1 VPGTWRGHEVDGQ
14 PLGGDGYATYRL
26 RVLVDPATL
35 PEASLAIRVPVLIN
49 TAHRLYVDGQLLGSA
64 GQVGRTAA
72 TMTPQYQPYVVA
84 FTPAGKQVEI
94 LLQISNFYHYQ
105 GGILIQPLVLGPQ
118 AELYLLAEQQLGR
131 DLFLIGSI
139 FIMGLYHLGL
149 FALRRREPAPLY
161 FGLFCLSIT
170 GITLLLWQPQIFAYF
185 ISQDWAVLVRSL
197 CLLAVCSIVGF
208 ALFVHTLFPQEA
220 SSVVLRLIFGVGI
233 LFAGLGLLASTAVVT
248 ALLLPMALYLALVS
262 LYGLGIVLLA
272 VTRKRTGAVIFLL
285 GFIPLVVSNINDAL
299 YFSGLLQTQ
308 QLVAV
313 GIFIFIFAQAYLLS
327 VRFAAAFART
337 EALSEELRR
346 SEEKY
351 RAIFEDSKDVIFI
364 TTVDGQIEEMNA
376 ACFAVLG
383 YTSAE
388 ALAMNALDFYAD
400 PAERARFQAAIA
412 QTGAVTDFSLAL
424 RHKHGH
430 ELESQLSAT
439 VRRDEAGQVIGYQG
453 IIHDM
458 TAYQQAEAHR
468 QRLLALQDLN
478 QSLEER
484 VELRTAALSEAT
496 TALQAE
502 IEQRQMHQVE
512 KDRLLSLAQQQ
523 SDHLRAMSNWL
534 VENQQHQRQ
543 ESSTGL
549 DEEFEQKIG
558 AIRQNLSILQGAAV
572 LEHDPHLTTY
582 IVDTMRLLAEM
593 EIYIE
598 QVTAPPEDAIDP
610 SDPLANNPLLQ
621 LSARERQVLKLM
633 AEGKSNPEIADALTI
648 RLNTVHTYLKRIR
661 LKLDIQDN
669 PGLIA
674 FARANGLVE

>member
-1 VPGTWRGHEVDGQ
+1 MQNGVVNLNGAWEFYWEQLLTDADFAASPPPALTGLIQVPGTWRGYEVNGQ

-26 RVLVDPATL
+26 RVLLDPATL
-35 PEASLAIRVPVLIN
+35 PEKSLAIKMPVPIN

-118 AELYLLAEQQLGR
+118 AEIYLLDEQQSGR

-149 FALRRREPAPLY
+149 FALRRREQAPLY

-170 GITLLLWQPQIFAYF
+170 GITLLLWQPQIFAYS

-197 CLLAVCSIVGF
+197 CLLAVFSIVGF
-208 ALFVHTLFPQEA
+208 ALFVHSLFPQEA
-220 SSVVLRLIFGVGI
+220 SGVALRLIIGVGV

-272 VTRKRTGAVIFLL
+272 VTHKRTGAVIFLL

-299 YFSGLLQTQ
+299 YFGGLLQTQ

-313 GIFIFIFAQAYLLS
+313 GLFIFIFAQAYLLS
-327 VRFAAAFART
+327 VRFADAFART
-337 EALSEELRR
+337 ETLSEELRR

-376 ACFAVLG
+376 ACFEVLG

-400 PAERARFQAAIA
+400 PAERARFQAR
-412 QTGAVTDFSLAL
+412 L
-424 RHKHGH
+424 RK
-430 ELESQLSAT
+430 
-439 VRRDEAGQVIGYQG
+439 
-453 IIHDM
+453 
-458 TAYQQAEAHR
+458 
-468 QRLLALQDLN
+468 
-478 QSLEER
+478 
-484 VELRTAALSEAT
+484 
-496 TALQAE
+496 
-502 IEQRQMHQVE
+502 
-512 KDRLLSLAQQQ
+512 
-523 SDHLRAMSNWL
+523 RA
-534 VENQQHQRQ
+534 R
-543 ESSTGL
+543 
-549 DEEFEQKIG
+549 
-558 AIRQNLSILQGAAV
+558 
-572 LEHDPHLTTY
+572 
-582 IVDTMRLLAEM
+582 
-593 EIYIE
+593 
-598 QVTAPPEDAIDP
+598 
-610 SDPLANNPLLQ
+610 
-621 LSARERQVLKLM
+621 
-633 AEGKSNPEIADALTI
+633 
-648 RLNTVHTYLKRIR
+648 
-661 LKLDIQDN
+661 
-669 PGLIA
+669 
-674 FARANGLVE
+674 